1 MLRQHIRN
9 VTTHMKKLSDLLYG
23 KESSDKMEL
32 FNKRISELDT
42 KYESELS
49 NESVESKIIVNYS
62 AGNNIN
68 SLHFTDEKLNL
79 EIVAEVNRIFKKIFK

>member
-1 MLRQHIRN
+1 
-9 VTTHMKKLSDLLYG
+9 MKKLSDLLYG

-79 EIVAEVNRIFKKIFK
+79 KIVAEVNRIFKEIFK

>member
-1 MLRQHIRN
+1 
-9 VTTHMKKLSDLLYG
+9 MKKLSDLLYG

-42 KYESELS
+42 KYELELS

-62 AGNNIN
+62 DGNNIN

-79 EIVAEVNRIFKKIFK
+79 EIVAEVNRILKEIFK